1 MLHLLRRTK
10 ISATPTIDPC
20 MTTTFSLD
28 DLAARTEALLSRY
41 EALAHAHTELQAQL
55 NATLQERDSLRLRLQ
70 AARARIETLIAQLP
84 VNQSTPRAD
93 PEEA

>member
-1 MLHLLRRTK
+1 
-10 ISATPTIDPC
+10 

-70 AARARIETLIAQLP
+70 AAHARIDTLIAQLP
-84 VNQSTPRAD
+84 VNQSTHSAD
-93 PEEA
+93 QEEA